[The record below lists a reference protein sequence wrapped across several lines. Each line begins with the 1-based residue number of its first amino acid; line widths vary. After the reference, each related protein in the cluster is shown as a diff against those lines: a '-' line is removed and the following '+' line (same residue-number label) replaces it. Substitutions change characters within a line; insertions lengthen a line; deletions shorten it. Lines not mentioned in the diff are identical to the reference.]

1 MKVPRVAPRAKPALA
16 RVLALVGLG
25 LAAATIS
32 GCMTA
37 STAPKSP
44 EAAKVTPR
52 EAFVDAK
59 RAWVAGS
66 YASSFEQSTYL
77 RRAANWLVHGV
88 DPGAGGDARY
98 RVSILQ
104 LRQLA
109 SLPETS
115 DTPTQVAE
123 AKHDLGALNVFF
135 GTKGLYD

>member
-1 MKVPRVAPRAKPALA
+1 MSFVLVPV
-16 RVLALVGLG
+16 VLALV
-25 LAAATIS
+25 ATTTS
-32 GCMTA
+32 GCMT
-37 STAPKSP
+37 STTT
-44 EAAKVTPR
+44 AKPPVVAKFTPR

-88 DPGAGGDARY
+88 DPAAAGDARY
-98 RVSILQ
+98 RVAIRQ

-115 DTPTQVAE
+115 DTPTQIAE
-123 AKHDLGALNVFF
+123 AKHDLRALNLFF
-135 GTKGLYD
+135 STQSLYQ

>member
-1 MKVPRVAPRAKPALA
+1 MKVSLSFSRTKLRRSLVV
-16 RVLALVGLG
+16 VLGLG
-25 LAAATIS
+25 VVAATMS
-32 GCMTA
+32 GCMNSET
-37 STAPKSP
+37 
-44 EAAKVTPR
+44 TPPPVAGTFTPH

-77 RRAANWLVHGV
+77 RRAANWLAHGV
-88 DPGAGGDARY
+88 VPGAAGDARY
-98 RVSILQ
+98 TVSIRQ

-115 DTPTQVAE
+115 DTPAQIAE

-135 GTKGLYD
+135 DTTGLYD